1 MSRTKRGSKPLG
13 FDYWGK
19 RGHRSKTITKR
30 VERQED
36 VNVTRGEVIDWRK
49 VVTQYRLHKDTV
61 NEQHVLA
68 ATDYSAQEIHMQ
80 AAQARFGRSRAR
92 LVHMPRRAHTGHV
105 RSFAPD
111 REGM

>member
-61 NEQHVLA
+61 NEQHVL
-68 ATDYSAQEIHMQ
+68 DYWGYVGEQ
-80 AAQARFGRSRAR
+80 SRLSR
-92 LVHMPRRAHTGHV
+92 NTCRDLTKKYLTKQ
-105 RSFAPD
+105 
-111 REGM
+111 